1 MMQQVHDKTWLF
13 KLKYVIP
20 PPPPKK
26 KLKFV
31 AKLAKNKID
40 MISSAYL

>member
-20 PPPPKK
+20 PTPKK